1 MSVTSL
7 TLILLIIMIAAF
19 VLSSIKLKSPDIS
32 MVVAAVVIAIVGT
45 FMFPDLGN
53 PTRYLVEGLFVN
65 LDLAMLFIAASLF
78 VNIYAHSGAI
88 STITRGIVEK
98 IHNKWLLMSIMGVL
112 MLIPGALT
120 GAGSVSI
127 FVLGGIVDTVLESL
141 GINKRKRTV
150 FIFFFAIMSAAAPP
164 INLWTMLMTAQANMP
179 YVGFTWLLLVPIL
192 IACAICIIFIG
203 WGAEPKD
210 REEVLKKIPEKTEGM
225 TWWRILL
232 PVVTFVALF
241 LVSLY
246 LPWNIPVLGLPLM
259 FVIAALVAYLCNPV
273 KTTGKQWLGILDG
286 TMEQVFPLV
295 ANVLSI
301 GVLQSAMAAT
311 GVRGLI
317 GSTCVGLPLVLI
329 YSLILI
335 VGPICQGCFN
345 YGCSVVL
352 GGPLIFMFNTMGMDV
367 TVICA
372 ALSLIFPIGDCLPP
386 SRIVGRLACE
396 ETGYSDSYMSFL
408 KTALVPIL
416 AIGLIA
422 VLMIVKPIWFTF
434 LY

>member
-7 TLILLIIMIAAF
+7 TLILLIVMIVAF

-98 IHNKWLLMSIMGVL
+98 IHNKWLLMSIMGIL

-141 GINKRKRTV
+141 GISKKKRTV

-192 IACAICIIFIG
+192 IASAICIVFIG
-203 WGAEPKD
+203 WGAEPTD
-210 REEVLKKIPEKTEGM
+210 REEVLKKIPEKTQGM

-232 PVVTFVALF
+232 PIATIVALF

-246 LPWNIPVLGLPLM
+246 FPWNIPVLGLPLM
-259 FVIAALVAYLCNPV
+259 FVIAAVVAFLCDPV
-273 KTTGKQWLGILDG
+273 KATGKQWLGILDG

-317 GSTCVGLPLVLI
+317 GSTCVGLSLVLI

-396 ETGYSDSYMSFL
+396 ETGYKESYMGFL
-408 KTALVPIL
+408 KTALVPVL

>member
-232 PVVTFVALF
+232 PVVTIVALF

-259 FVIAALVAYLCNPV
+259 FVSAALVAYLCNPV

-301 GVLQSAMAAT
+301 GLLQSAMAAT

>member
-232 PVVTFVALF
+232 PVVTIVALF

-259 FVIAALVAYLCNPV
+259 FVIAALVADLCNPV
-273 KTTGKQWLGILDG
+273 KTTGRQWLGILDG

>member
-7 TLILLIIMIAAF
+7 TLILLIVMIVAF

-98 IHNKWLLMSIMGVL
+98 IHNKWLLMSIMGIL

-141 GINKRKRTV
+141 GISKKKRTV

-192 IACAICIIFIG
+192 NASAICIVFIG
-203 WGAEPKD
+203 WGAEPTD
-210 REEVLKKIPEKTEGM
+210 REEVLKKIPEKTQGM

-232 PVVTFVALF
+232 PIATIVALF

-246 LPWNIPVLGLPLM
+246 FPWNIPVLGLPLM
-259 FVIAALVAYLCNPV
+259 FVIAAVVAFLCDPV
-273 KTTGKQWLGILDG
+273 KATGKQWLGILDG

-396 ETGYSDSYMSFL
+396 ETGYKESYMGFL
-408 KTALVPIL
+408 KTALVPVL

>member
-7 TLILLIIMIAAF
+7 TLILLIVMIVAF

-98 IHNKWLLMSIMGVL
+98 IHNKWLLMSIMGIL

-141 GINKRKRTV
+141 GISKKKRTV

-192 IACAICIIFIG
+192 IASAICIVFIG
-203 WGAEPKD
+203 WGAEPTD
-210 REEVLKKIPEKTEGM
+210 REEVLKKIPEKTQGM

-232 PVVTFVALF
+232 PIATIVALF

-246 LPWNIPVLGLPLM
+246 FPWNIPVLGLPLM
-259 FVIAALVAYLCNPV
+259 FVIAAVVAFLCDPV
-273 KTTGKQWLGILDG
+273 KATGKQWLGILDG

-396 ETGYSDSYMSFL
+396 ETGYKESYMGFL
-408 KTALVPIL
+408 KTALVPVL

-422 VLMIVKPIWFTF
+422 VLMIVKPLWFTF

>member
-7 TLILLIIMIAAF
+7 TLILLIVMIVAF

-98 IHNKWLLMSIMGVL
+98 IHNKWLLMSIMGIL

-141 GINKRKRTV
+141 GISKMKRTV

-192 IACAICIIFIG
+192 IASAICIVFIG
-203 WGAEPKD
+203 WGAEPTD
-210 REEVLKKIPEKTEGM
+210 REEVLKKIPEKTQGM

-232 PVVTFVALF
+232 PIATIVALF

-246 LPWNIPVLGLPLM
+246 FPWNIPVLGLPLM
-259 FVIAALVAYLCNPV
+259 FVIAAVVAFLCDPV
-273 KTTGKQWLGILDG
+273 KATGKQWLGILDG

-396 ETGYSDSYMSFL
+396 ETGYKESYMGFL
-408 KTALVPIL
+408 KTALVPVL

>member
-7 TLILLIIMIAAF
+7 TLILLIVMIVAF

-98 IHNKWLLMSIMGVL
+98 IHNKWLLMSIMGIL

-141 GINKRKRTV
+141 GISKKKRTV

-192 IACAICIIFIG
+192 IASAICIVFIG
-203 WGAEPKD
+203 WGAEPTD
-210 REEVLKKIPEKTEGM
+210 REEVLKKIPEKTQGM

-232 PVVTFVALF
+232 PIATIVALF

-246 LPWNIPVLGLPLM
+246 FPWNIPVLGLPLM
-259 FVIAALVAYLCNPV
+259 FVIAAVVAFLCDPV
-273 KTTGKQWLGILDG
+273 KATGKQWLGILDG

-352 GGPLIFMFNTMGMDV
+352 GGPLIFMFHTMGMDV

-396 ETGYSDSYMSFL
+396 ETGYKESYMGFL
-408 KTALVPIL
+408 KTALVPVL

>member
-7 TLILLIIMIAAF
+7 TLILLIVMIVAF

-98 IHNKWLLMSIMGVL
+98 IHNKWLLMSIMGIL

-141 GINKRKRTV
+141 GISKKKRTV

-192 IACAICIIFIG
+192 IASAICIVFIG
-203 WGAEPKD
+203 WGAEPTD
-210 REEVLKKIPEKTEGM
+210 REEVLKKIPEKTQGM

-232 PVVTFVALF
+232 PVSTIVALF

-246 LPWNIPVLGLPLM
+246 CPWNIPVLGLPLM
-259 FVIAALVAYLCNPV
+259 FVIAAVVAFLCDPV
-273 KTTGKQWLGILDG
+273 KATGKQWLGILDG

-396 ETGYSDSYMSFL
+396 ETGYKESYMGFL
-408 KTALVPIL
+408 KTALVPVL

>member
-1 MSVTSL
+1 
-7 TLILLIIMIAAF
+7 MIVAF

-98 IHNKWLLMSIMGVL
+98 IHNKWLLMSIMGIL

-141 GINKRKRTV
+141 GISKKKRTV

-192 IACAICIIFIG
+192 IASAICIVFIG
-203 WGAEPKD
+203 WGAEPTD
-210 REEVLKKIPEKTEGM
+210 REEVLKKIPEKTQGM

-232 PVVTFVALF
+232 PIATIVALF

-246 LPWNIPVLGLPLM
+246 FPWNIPVLGLPLM
-259 FVIAALVAYLCNPV
+259 FVIAAVVAFLCDPV
-273 KTTGKQWLGILDG
+273 KATGKQWLGILDG

-396 ETGYSDSYMSFL
+396 ETGYKESYMGFL
-408 KTALVPIL
+408 KTALVPVL

>member
-7 TLILLIIMIAAF
+7 TLILLIVMIVAF

-98 IHNKWLLMSIMGVL
+98 IHNKWLLMSIMGIL

-141 GINKRKRTV
+141 GISKKKRTV

-192 IACAICIIFIG
+192 VASAICIVFIG
-203 WGAEPKD
+203 WGAEPTD

-232 PVVTFVALF
+232 PVATIVALF

-246 LPWNIPVLGLPLM
+246 LPWSIPVLGLPLM
-259 FVIAALVAYLCNPV
+259 FVIAAVVAFLCDPV
-273 KTTGKQWLGILDG
+273 KATGRQWLGILDG

-396 ETGYSDSYMSFL
+396 ETGYKESYMGFL
-408 KTALVPIL
+408 KTALVPVL

>member
-7 TLILLIIMIAAF
+7 TLILLIVMIVAF

-98 IHNKWLLMSIMGVL
+98 IHNKWLLMSIMGIL

-141 GINKRKRTV
+141 GISKKKRTV

-192 IACAICIIFIG
+192 IASAICIVFIG
-203 WGAEPKD
+203 WGAEPTD
-210 REEVLKKIPEKTEGM
+210 REEVLKKIPEKTQGM

-232 PVVTFVALF
+232 PIATIVALF

-246 LPWNIPVLGLPLM
+246 FPWNIPVLGLPLM
-259 FVIAALVAYLCNPV
+259 FVIAAVVAFLCDPV
-273 KTTGKQWLGILDG
+273 KATGKQWLGILDG

-396 ETGYSDSYMSFL
+396 ETGYKESYMGFL

>member
-7 TLILLIIMIAAF
+7 TLILLIVMIVAF

-98 IHNKWLLMSIMGVL
+98 IHNKWLLMSIMGIL

-141 GINKRKRTV
+141 GISKKKRTV

-192 IACAICIIFIG
+192 VASAICIVFIG
-203 WGAEPKD
+203 WGAEPTD
-210 REEVLKKIPEKTEGM
+210 REEVLKKIPEKTQGM

-232 PVVTFVALF
+232 PIATIVALF

-246 LPWNIPVLGLPLM
+246 FPWNIPVLGLPLM
-259 FVIAALVAYLCNPV
+259 FVIAAVVAFLCDPV
-273 KTTGKQWLGILDG
+273 KATGKQWLGILDG

-329 YSLILI
+329 YSLILM

-396 ETGYSDSYMSFL
+396 ETGYKESYMGFL
-408 KTALVPIL
+408 KTALVPVL

>member
-1 MSVTSL
+1 
-7 TLILLIIMIAAF
+7 
-19 VLSSIKLKSPDIS
+19 

-98 IHNKWLLMSIMGVL
+98 INNKWLLMSIMGVL
-112 MLIPGALT
+112 MLVPGALT

-192 IACAICIIFIG
+192 IASAICIVFIG
-203 WGAEPKD
+203 WGAKPVDK
-210 REEVLKKIPEKTEGM
+210 EEVLKKIPEKTEGM

-232 PVVTFVALF
+232 PVATIVALF

-259 FVIAALVAYLCNPV
+259 FVISALVAFLCNPV

-396 ETGYSDSYMSFL
+396 ETGYTDSYMGFL

>member
-7 TLILLIIMIAAF
+7 TLILLIIMIVAF
-19 VLSSIKLKSPDIS
+19 ILSSIKLKSPDIS
-32 MVVAAVVIAIVGT
+32 MVVAAIVIAIVGT
-45 FMFPDLGN
+45 FMFPDLGS
-53 PTRYLVEGLFVN
+53 PVRYLVEGLFVN
-65 LDLAMLFIAASLF
+65 LDLAMLFIAASIF

-88 STITRGIVEK
+88 ATITRGIVEK
-98 IHNKWLLMSIMGVL
+98 VSNKWLLLTIMGVL

-141 GINKRKRTV
+141 GINKKKRTV

-179 YVGFTWLLLVPIL
+179 YVGFTWLLLVPII
-192 IACAICIIFIG
+192 IAGAITIIFIG
-203 WGAEPKD
+203 WGAKPVNK
-210 REEVLKKIPEKTEGM
+210 EEVLSKLPEKTEGM
-225 TWWRILL
+225 TWWRMLL
-232 PVVTFVALF
+232 PVLTIVALF

-246 LPWNIPVLGLPLM
+246 LPWNVPVLGLPLM
-259 FVIAALVAYLCNPV
+259 FVIAAVVAFLCNPV
-273 KTTGKQWLGILDG
+273 KTSGKQWVGLLDD

-396 ETGYSDSYMSFL
+396 ETGYTDSYLGFL

-422 VLMIVKPIWFTF
+422 VLMIVKPTWFTF

>member
-1 MSVTSL
+1 
-7 TLILLIIMIAAF
+7 MIVAF

-98 IHNKWLLMSIMGVL
+98 IHNKWLLMSIMGIL

-141 GINKRKRTV
+141 GISKKKRTV

-192 IACAICIIFIG
+192 IASAICIVFIG
-203 WGAEPKD
+203 WGAEPTD
-210 REEVLKKIPEKTEGM
+210 REEVLKKIPEKTQGM

-232 PVVTFVALF
+232 PVATIVALF

-246 LPWNIPVLGLPLM
+246 FPWNIPVLGLPLM
-259 FVIAALVAYLCNPV
+259 FVIAAVVAFLCDPV
-273 KTTGKQWLGILDG
+273 KATGKQWLGILDG

-396 ETGYSDSYMSFL
+396 ETGYKESYMGFL
-408 KTALVPIL
+408 KTALVPVL

>member
-232 PVVTFVALF
+232 PVVTIVALF

-367 TVICA
+367 TLICA

>member
-7 TLILLIIMIAAF
+7 TLILLIVMIVAF

-88 STITRGIVEK
+88 STITRGIIEK
-98 IHNKWLLMSIMGVL
+98 IHNKWLLMSIMGIL

-141 GINKRKRTV
+141 GISKKKRTV

-192 IACAICIIFIG
+192 IASAICIVFIG
-203 WGAEPKD
+203 WGAEPTD
-210 REEVLKKIPEKTEGM
+210 REEVLKKIPEKTQGM

-232 PVVTFVALF
+232 PIATIVALF

-246 LPWNIPVLGLPLM
+246 FPWNIPVLGLPLM
-259 FVIAALVAYLCNPV
+259 FVIAAVVAFLCDPV
-273 KTTGKQWLGILDG
+273 KATGKQWLGILDG

-396 ETGYSDSYMSFL
+396 ETGYKESYMGFL
-408 KTALVPIL
+408 KTALVPVL

>member
-232 PVVTFVALF
+232 PVVTIVALF

-422 VLMIVKPIWFTF
+422 VLMIVKPIWFTS

>member
-7 TLILLIIMIAAF
+7 TLILLIVMIVAF

-98 IHNKWLLMSIMGVL
+98 IHNKWLLMSIMGIL

-141 GINKRKRTV
+141 GISKKKRTV

-192 IACAICIIFIG
+192 IASAICIVFIG
-203 WGAEPKD
+203 WGAEPTD
-210 REEVLKKIPEKTEGM
+210 REEVLKKIPEKTQGM

-232 PVVTFVALF
+232 PIATIVALF

-246 LPWNIPVLGLPLM
+246 FPWNIPVLGLPLM
-259 FVIAALVAYLCNPV
+259 FVIAAVVAFLCDPV
-273 KTTGKQWLGILDG
+273 KATGKQWLGILDG

-352 GGPLIFMFNTMGMDV
+352 GEPLIFMFNTMGMDV

-396 ETGYSDSYMSFL
+396 ETGYKESYMGFL
-408 KTALVPIL
+408 KTALVPVL

>member
-232 PVVTFVALF
+232 PVVTIVALF

-273 KTTGKQWLGILDG
+273 KTTGKQWLDILDG

>member
-7 TLILLIIMIAAF
+7 TLILLIVMIVAF

-98 IHNKWLLMSIMGVL
+98 IHNKWLLMSIMGIL

-141 GINKRKRTV
+141 GISKKKRTV

-192 IACAICIIFIG
+192 IASAICIVFIG
-203 WGAEPKD
+203 WGAEPTD
-210 REEVLKKIPEKTEGM
+210 REEVLKKIPEKTQGM

-232 PVVTFVALF
+232 PNATIVALF

-246 LPWNIPVLGLPLM
+246 FPWNIPVLGLPLM
-259 FVIAALVAYLCNPV
+259 FVIAAVVAFLCDPV
-273 KTTGKQWLGILDG
+273 KATGKQWLGILDG

-352 GGPLIFMFNTMGMDV
+352 GEPLIFMFNTMGMDV

-396 ETGYSDSYMSFL
+396 ETGYKESYMGFL
-408 KTALVPIL
+408 KTALVPVL

>member
-232 PVVTFVALF
+232 PVVTIVALF

-317 GSTCVGLPLVLI
+317 GSTCVGLPLVII

>member
-179 YVGFTWLLLVPIL
+179 YVGFTWLLLVTIL

-232 PVVTFVALF
+232 PVVTIVALF